1 MNDEAQ
7 NEALSD
13 TECPVSADTEPSI
26 PQSDNQASEENKR
39 DVSALEKE
47 LEKER
52 TMRIKSENRLF
63 CIALLTKYA
72 LPAELS
78 DYLTA
83 ENEEETRKRVESV
96 SKLVKKAIND
106 EVSRHISTVKP
117 EAEGKSTMTRA
128 EFKSL
133 SLSDMQKLYRTD
145 KELYKELSSKN
156 N

>member
-1 MNDEAQ
+1 M
-7 NEALSD
+7 
-13 TECPVSADTEPSI
+13 
-26 PQSDNQASEENKR
+26 
-39 DVSALEKE
+39 
-47 LEKER
+47 
-52 TMRIKSENRLF
+52 
-63 CIALLTKYA
+63 
-72 LPAELS
+72 PAELS